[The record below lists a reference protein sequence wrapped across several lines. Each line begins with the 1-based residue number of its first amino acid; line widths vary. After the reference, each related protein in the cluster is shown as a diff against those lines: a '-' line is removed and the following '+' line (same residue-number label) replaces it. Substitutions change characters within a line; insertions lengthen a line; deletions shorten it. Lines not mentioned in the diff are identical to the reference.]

1 MSSML
6 SGNISL
12 LAASSCSF
20 GGIFIHRSLQ
30 GHQNYTLAY
39 PLRLYVTRALEEYWK
54 SENRREAIVHE
65 KKKTNSN
72 SRYSFRQRRLRS
84 ELVFAQGAPG
94 SGPTPQPRQT
104 QPTIP
109 GQPSPG
115 LPQAEPMP
123 GQPGTIPERVER
135 PSAGDKGMVVSGDDI
150 KKAKEALKAKG
161 LNPGPIDGTLDSKTQ
176 QALRDFQKA
185 NKLPV
190 TGVLDAQTAEKLGVT
205 NEIGVTKEKGSI
217 PGRAPGGSSVP
228 KDSPMPER

>member
-1 MSSML
+1 MKRKKQILTAVIL
-6 SGNISL
+6 SGSVGLGANSL
-12 LAASSCSF
+12 
-20 GGIFIHRSLQ
+20 
-30 GHQNYTLAY
+30 
-39 PLRLYVTRALEEYWK
+39 
-54 SENRREAIVHE
+54 
-65 KKKTNSN
+65 
-72 SRYSFRQRRLRS
+72 
-84 ELVFAQGAPG
+84 FAQGAPG
-94 SGPTPQPRQT
+94 SGQPGATPQPRQT

-109 GQPSPG
+109 GQPGPG
-115 LPQAEPMP
+115 FPQTEPMP

-205 NEIGVTKEKGSI
+205 KEKGSTMEKGSI
-217 PGRAPGGSSVP
+217 PERAPGGSSLP
-228 KDSPMPER
+228 KDSPMPKR

>member
-1 MSSML
+1 MKRKKQILTAVIL
-6 SGNISL
+6 SGSVG
-12 LAASSCSF
+12 LAAN
-20 GGIFIHRSLQ
+20 SL
-30 GHQNYTLAY
+30 
-39 PLRLYVTRALEEYWK
+39 
-54 SENRREAIVHE
+54 
-65 KKKTNSN
+65 
-72 SRYSFRQRRLRS
+72 
-84 ELVFAQGAPG
+84 FAQGAPG
-94 SGPTPQPRQT
+94 SGQPGPTPQPRQT

-109 GQPSPG
+109 GQPAPG
-115 LPQAEPMP
+115 LPQTEPMP

-205 NEIGVTKEKGSI
+205 TEKGSI

-228 KDSPMPER
+228 KDSPMPQR